1 MIELEHHYFA
11 TPNELMDLGNN
22 HEWLLTSQK
31 RKITKHNVPLDRS
44 IQNHLWSILASKNK
58 PESDQASR
66 SNYQFKENA
75 ERNTPNNITETQ
87 LGKQQQQN
95 RLQILQDR

>member
-22 HEWLLTSQK
+22 HEWLLTTQK
-31 RKITKHNVPLDRS
+31 RKITKHYVPLDRS
-44 IQNHLWSILASKNK
+44 IQNHLLSIHAPKNK

-66 SNYQFKENA
+66 SKYKFKENA
-75 ERNTPNNITETQ
+75 GRNTPNNITEIQSET
-87 LGKQQQQN
+87 KQNKTKQ
-95 RLQILQDR
+95 